1 MKQKLYAFKFS
12 GECDPKKL
20 RISTLDHTCVRII
33 KEKEEQSSNYLL
45 QTTYTHQC
53 SEYNI
58 QIVYVFFLMSKNK
71 ILSNHLSST
80 PLLFLIVFL

>member
-33 KEKEEQSSNYLL
+33 KAKEEQSSNYLL

-58 QIVYVFFLMSKNK
+58 QIVYVFFLIRIKSYLT
-71 ILSNHLSST
+71 IY
-80 PLLFLIVFL
+80 LLLHFYF